1 MKGGVSVKANRIISM
16 ITAAVMTASA
26 SAVFGGSS
34 MNRSSLKAAAELD
47 ENKTYNSW
55 QEAYREVLEDFTED
69 ITYDNMS
76 KNNLYYSVFVKDL
89 NADGIP
95 ELFRQSPTSVMPS
108 YLCTFYDQKIKSL
121 GGFVKGGD
129 ISYCPE
135 DNIVLASGG
144 SAGYAYFQAFRIE
157 NGEIVMIDDLFS
169 DTIDKQTLNGKDI
182 TRYEYTA
189 TVQKYQ
195 QKTDNDYMNNSIEL
209 KTSNLY
215 KESGKIIYS
224 YYFDHYE
231 AFYAYP
237 EITTTV
243 NIANTVNGLPV
254 TSIGKDFLSVCSAK
268 TLYIPAN
275 IDQFYYTGLN
285 GSELTAIN
293 VDPSNDGYTS
303 VDGVLYS
310 KDMSELLK
318 YPTAKD
324 ASAYSFSD
332 SIYEIGS
339 CAFAWCKNL
348 KKITIPRNI
357 YFIDSFAFYCCPDL
371 SSVTILQPHC
381 YIEDYWDDGFGA
393 TICNSDDGSVKCK
406 YLGVISGYDNSGAQK
421 YANNFDRTFI
431 SLGPDPYATT
441 TTTTTTTT
449 STTTTTTSTTTTT
462 TTTTQKVASTTTI
475 DRSAAGPAAGDLSYF
490 SNIDADSSYVKPILS
505 LSRIEL
511 SQEEAKAAPVRT
523 IELSVSGAD
532 LKYSLTGIHI
542 TWDSRLTLEG
552 SEDDITRGDALKR
565 VSIYD
570 AVKDGSDGVFVTSG
584 SIKNDGKDGVMFS
597 FPLRIPSDC
606 KPGDIYP
613 IQIKYRNTSFSSD
626 MFTTYDKDKQGQLM
640 EAWVF
645 TKGIIQGY
653 IKIKEEPAP
662 EYTLGDVTR
671 DGSINAVDASSVL
684 AYYAMVSTNKDGGYD
699 DAQKLAAD
707 VTSDGTINA
716 VDASNILSYYAYTS
730 TAKENVISME
740 EFMKQRS

>member
-1 MKGGVSVKANRIISM
+1 
-16 ITAAVMTASA
+16 
-26 SAVFGGSS
+26 
-34 MNRSSLKAAAELD
+34 
-47 ENKTYNSW
+47 
-55 QEAYREVLEDFTED
+55 
-69 ITYDNMS
+69 
-76 KNNLYYSVFVKDL
+76 
-89 NADGIP
+89 
-95 ELFRQSPTSVMPS
+95 
-108 YLCTFYDQKIKSL
+108 
-121 GGFVKGGD
+121 
-129 ISYCPE
+129 
-135 DNIVLASGG
+135 
-144 SAGYAYFQAFRIE
+144 
-157 NGEIVMIDDLFS
+157 
-169 DTIDKQTLNGKDI
+169 
-182 TRYEYTA
+182 
-189 TVQKYQ
+189 
-195 QKTDNDYMNNSIEL
+195 
-209 KTSNLY
+209 
-215 KESGKIIYS
+215 
-224 YYFDHYE
+224 
-231 AFYAYP
+231 
-237 EITTTV
+237 
-243 NIANTVNGLPV
+243 
-254 TSIGKDFLSVCSAK
+254 
-268 TLYIPAN
+268 
-275 IDQFYYTGLN
+275 
-285 GSELTAIN
+285 
-293 VDPSNDGYTS
+293 
-303 VDGVLYS
+303 
-310 KDMSELLK
+310 MSELLK

-449 STTTTTTSTTTTT
+449 STTTTTT
-462 TTTTQKVASTTTI
+462 TTTQKVTSTTTI

-613 IQIKYRNTSFSSD
+613 IQIKYRNTPFSSD

-653 IKIKEEPAP
+653 IKINEEPAP